1 MTRRSLAFAVA
12 TFATSAL
19 AACAEPSTAPQ
30 RSQLAPAGA
39 SSKDLFDPALCHG
52 GWNSSQGRCL

>member
-1 MTRRSLAFAVA
+1 MARRTLTVVLA
-12 TFATSAL
+12 TLATSVL

-39 SSKDLFDPALCHG
+39 SARDVTGPSSCRG
-52 GWNSSQGRCL
+52 GYTYSEGRC

>member
-1 MTRRSLAFAVA
+1 MTRRSLTLALA
-12 TFATSAL
+12 TFAASAL

-39 SSKDLFDPALCHG
+39 SSKVLLNAGSCRQGFI
-52 GWNSSQGRCL
+52 SSEGRCS